1 MTSAEEAARAA
12 LEDIHWGDG
21 EENIKKI
28 TALILSREAEARKQ
42 EKEAL
47 NNEIGKYLLNYT
59 SKMVPT
65 ASQDE
70 ITGFYEAWSVVKRAI
85 RARSGA

>member
-42 EKEAL
+42 EREECV
-47 NNEIGKYLLNYT
+47 EIATKYIGYRSPIGPQHGAGCEQAARNII
-59 SKMVPT
+59 
-65 ASQDE
+65 A
-70 ITGFYEAWSVVKRAI
+70 AI